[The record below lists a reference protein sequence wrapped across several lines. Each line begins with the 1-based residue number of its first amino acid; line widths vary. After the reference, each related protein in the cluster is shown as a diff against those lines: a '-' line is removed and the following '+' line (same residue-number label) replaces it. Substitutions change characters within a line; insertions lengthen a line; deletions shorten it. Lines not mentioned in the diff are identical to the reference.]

1 MTGNFTLFGAATV
14 AGAEWCALYA
24 AGMPLGALLVSHVTW
39 DIWIFLPPADRA
51 HPAGA
56 GPGLA
61 RVVSDRLTGLRTGPT
76 IRSVQTPTGRD
87 APAAG
92 VALPT
97 GTVTFLFTDIEGST
111 KLVER
116 LGTAA
121 WTTLLEAHQAI
132 IRAALAAATGVEV
145 KTEGDSFFAV
155 FASAE
160 TAVAAAVAMQRA
172 LHAYDWPADAAV
184 RVRMGLHTGEGVIA
198 PDADYVGLDVH
209 RAARVASAAHGGQV
223 VLSDTTRALV
233 TGALPDG
240 ATLRDL
246 GEHRLKDLS
255 RPERISQL
263 VISGVPDE
271 FPPLRT
277 LDATPN
283 NLPVML
289 TDFIGREAVL
299 AEAHRLL
306 DGTRLLTLTGPGG
319 TGKTRLSLQL
329 AADVAE
335 RFPDGLYFVALEPIS
350 DPALGAVHD
359 RHGHGCA
366 GRGRLVGGG
375 SPARLPAHR
384 APCCSCSTTWSR
396 SPARR
401 PSWATSCGR
410 RPA

>member
-1 MTGNFTLFGAATV
+1 M
-14 AGAEWCALYA
+14 
-24 AGMPLGALLVSHVTW
+24 
-39 DIWIFLPPADRA
+39 
-51 HPAGA
+51 
-56 GPGLA
+56 
-61 RVVSDRLTGLRTGPT
+61 
-76 IRSVQTPTGRD
+76 QTPTGRD

-92 VALPT
+92 AALPT

-121 WTTLLEAHQAI
+121 WTTLLEAHQSI

-155 FASAE
+155 FTSAE
-160 TAVAAAVAMQRA
+160 TAVAAAAAMQRGLYA
-172 LHAYDWPADAAV
+172 HGWPADAAV

-209 RAARVASAAHGGQV
+209 RAARVSSAAHGGQV

-233 TGALPDG
+233 AGALPEG

-299 AEAHRLL
+299 AEAHPAGGHPPA
-306 DGTRLLTLTGPGG
+306 DPDGPGRHG
-319 TGKTRLSLQL
+319 QDAPLP
-329 AADVAE
+329 AARRGRRRPLPRRPVLRGPRADQ
-335 RFPDGLYFVALEPIS
+335 RP
-350 DPALGAVHD
+350 GARAVDD
-359 RHGHGCA
+359 RHGHRRAGC
-366 GRGRLVGGG
+366 GRRVGGG
-375 SPARLPAHR
+375 SPARLPAQPHGAPRARQHGAGHRRGALPWRPAAGRAGPDLHRHLARR
-384 APCCSCSTTWSR
+384 APRLRRAGVPGADRWASPTQPTCRPWTPWPRSTAWLCSSSG
-396 SPARR
+396 PGR
-401 PSWATSCGR
+401 PGPTS
-410 RPA
+410 A